1 MHLQTIACNQFSRNF
16 YTNSIY
22 FIFYIRYAAVAFAA
36 VVAVVV
42 VHYIIVRLFN
52 KVKTSLEFFFTVCK
66 CKRTENFVWN
76 LRKVSKPK
84 FNKNQAKQKT
94 ACAHSDVDG
103 RCIHIGCSAAAALAH
118 THTHTLVHS
127 V

>member
-1 MHLQTIACNQFSRNF
+1 MHLQTIACNQFSRNL

-22 FIFYIRYAAVAFAA
+22 FIFYIRYTAFAA

-84 FNKNQAKQKT
+84 FNKNQAKRKT

-103 RCIHIGCSAAAALAH
+103 RCIHIGCTC
-118 THTHTLVHS
+118 THTHTLSYTVYEN
-127 V
+127 